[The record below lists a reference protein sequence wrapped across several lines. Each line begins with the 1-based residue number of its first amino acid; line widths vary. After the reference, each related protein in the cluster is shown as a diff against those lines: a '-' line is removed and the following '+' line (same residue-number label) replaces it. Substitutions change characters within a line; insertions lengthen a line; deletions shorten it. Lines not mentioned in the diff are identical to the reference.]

1 MKVRARKRRL
11 ATRGVSERELWRE
24 KRARQVR
31 DRQGVREG
39 RVAGEDLRWFRDGAA
54 KRVTLISTPL

>member
-11 ATRGVSERELWRE
+11 ATRGVSEREPWRE
-24 KRARQVR
+24 KRGLQVR
-31 DRQGVREG
+31 DRQAVREG

-54 KRVTLISTPL
+54 QRLTLVDSPL